1 MIWYTYFTLGQARSH
16 FMHLYY
22 WFSTFGLAN
31 GLSKVCFVFSS
42 PFLTSIERN
51 ECVLRLNVCL
61 NAHQQKHRIS
71 KMAIERCPLLTLN
84 ALIRGGFEKC
94 QLVFG
99 QLSHSE
105 CFVYNVRIESK
116 AFGLV
121 FEHFH
126 LLEHKIEKKTR
137 NEIVRRIYKEN
148 KK

>member
-1 MIWYTYFTLGQARSH
+1 
-16 FMHLYY
+16 MHLYY

-42 PFLTSIERN
+42 LPCFKRIEQN
-51 ECVLRLNVCL
+51 ECMLRLNVCL

-71 KMAIERCPLLTLN
+71 KMAIERCPLLPLN

-105 CFVYNVRIESK
+105 CFVYNVRIESR

-126 LLEHKIEKKTR
+126 LLEHKIEKQTR
-137 NEIVRRIYKEN
+137 NEIVHRIYKRS
-148 KK
+148 KTHF